1 MNNTDLKE
9 AKKAQRKET
18 GKRMAALSHE
28 YMEDASSQIAA
39 ALMKTKEY
47 LEADT
52 IFCYMNFGKEVV
64 TSGII
69 EDALR
74 RGKKVCIPLCHGKGV
89 MDARYYNED
98 TKLVPGA
105 YGIMEPSPEEP
116 VAQPEDIDLAIVPC
130 VTCDRQLSRLG
141 HGAGYYD
148 RFFSLFKGCKVALC
162 FEEILVDKVVT
173 EEHDITMDKV
183 ISEKYVYEK
192 EYGEYRRWR
201 P

>member
-64 TSGII
+64 TSGIN

-74 RGKKVCIPLCHGKGV
+74 R
-89 MDARYYNED
+89 
-98 TKLVPGA
+98 
-105 YGIMEPSPEEP
+105 
-116 VAQPEDIDLAIVPC
+116 
-130 VTCDRQLSRLG
+130 
-141 HGAGYYD
+141 
-148 RFFSLFKGCKVALC
+148 
-162 FEEILVDKVVT
+162 
-173 EEHDITMDKV
+173 
-183 ISEKYVYEK
+183 
-192 EYGEYRRWR
+192 
-201 P
+201 